1 MITNYLK
8 TAWRNLLRHKQ
19 FTFLNLL
26 GLSTGLASAILIFLW
41 VNGEMHVDRFNEKDS
56 RLYKVLFNIPMENT
70 VLTLQS
76 TPSPLAPALVKEMP
90 EVEHA
95 VTLNHFI
102 DWFAGEG
109 VATVGDNHIKAK
121 GMFASK
127 DLFDVFSYK
136 LLQGNKDVAL
146 EDKNGVVISEKLAR
160 RLFNTTANLVGKPL
174 QWDHRMKFK
183 DPLHISG
190 VVADPPASST
200 IKFDIVFNYDLML
213 ENDKNSEGWRSTY
226 ADTYL
231 ILRNGTD
238 PAQLEKKIAG
248 FAGIKDPVNKNNS
261 LFLQRFSTLYL
272 HDQYEN
278 GKQVGG
284 RIQYVRL
291 FSMVALFILIIACIN
306 FMNLS
311 TAQASRKMKEIG
323 VKKAIGASRKSIM
336 FQFIAES
343 IFMAFLAVVIA
354 IMLIVVLLP
363 QFNQI
368 TGKQLA
374 LNFQPTHLFSISAIA
389 LFTGLMSGCYPAF
402 YLSGFNPV
410 TVLKGKL
417 STSFAEVWIRKGL
430 VVFQFT
436 LSVVFII
443 GFIVINKQVA
453 FVQTK
458 NLGYNRDNI
467 ITFKREGKLNGDPE
481 VFLSALKDIPGVIKV
496 GAMAGT
502 ILDPRENQSGFS
514 WRGQDA
520 DMDYIFK
527 SPRISYDAIET
538 FGLKV
543 LAGRSFSRDFKEDDS
558 KIILN
563 ESAVKKM
570 ELDNAIGKIIKTGN
584 SESEI
589 IGVVNDFQLGSVHHI
604 IEPLVFRFRPA
615 GVATNVLVKIKPGT
629 EQSVIKRLEQ
639 YYKKFHPNYPF
650 EFSFFDSDYRAL
662 YAAEERVASLSR
674 YFAGLAIIISCL
686 GLFGLATFTAQ
697 KRQKEIGIRKV
708 IGATVS
714 NIVLMLSK
722 DFLRLV
728 GIALLIALPLGW
740 WAMKEWLQS
749 FAYRT
754 EIGLTVFAVAGFSIL
769 FITMLTVSFQAIK
782 AAIANPV
789 KSLRTE

>member
-1 MITNYLK
+1 
-8 TAWRNLLRHKQ
+8 
-19 FTFLNLL
+19 
-26 GLSTGLASAILIFLW
+26 
-41 VNGEMHVDRFNEKDS
+41 
-56 RLYKVLFNIPMENT
+56 
-70 VLTLQS
+70 
-76 TPSPLAPALVKEMP
+76 
-90 EVEHA
+90 
-95 VTLNHFI
+95 
-102 DWFAGEG
+102 
-109 VATVGDNHIKAK
+109 
-121 GMFASK
+121 
-127 DLFDVFSYK
+127 
-136 LLQGNKDVAL
+136 
-146 EDKNGVVISEKLAR
+146 
-160 RLFNTTANLVGKPL
+160 
-174 QWDHRMKFK
+174 
-183 DPLHISG
+183 
-190 VVADPPASST
+190 
-200 IKFDIVFNYDLML
+200 
-213 ENDKNSEGWRSTY
+213 
-226 ADTYL
+226 
-231 ILRNGTD
+231 
-238 PAQLEKKIAG
+238 
-248 FAGIKDPVNKNNS
+248 
-261 LFLQRFSTLYL
+261 
-272 HDQYEN
+272 
-278 GKQVGG
+278 
-284 RIQYVRL
+284 
-291 FSMVALFILIIACIN
+291 
-306 FMNLS
+306 
-311 TAQASRKMKEIG
+311 
-323 VKKAIGASRKSIM
+323 
-336 FQFIAES
+336 
-343 IFMAFLAVVIA
+343 
-354 IMLIVVLLP
+354 
-363 QFNQI
+363 
-368 TGKQLA
+368 
-374 LNFQPTHLFSISAIA
+374 
-389 LFTGLMSGCYPAF
+389 
-402 YLSGFNPV
+402 
-410 TVLKGKL
+410 
-417 STSFAEVWIRKGL
+417 
-430 VVFQFT
+430 
-436 LSVVFII
+436 
-443 GFIVINKQVA
+443 
-453 FVQTK
+453 
-458 NLGYNRDNI
+458 
-467 ITFKREGKLNGDPE
+467 
-481 VFLSALKDIPGVIKV
+481 LSALKDIPGVIKV

-520 DMDYIFK
+520 DMAYIFK

-570 ELDNAIGKIIKTGN
+570 ELDNAVGKIIKTGN

-604 IEPLVFRFRPA
+604 IEPLVFRFRLA

-650 EFSFFDSDYRAL
+650 EFSFLDSDYRAL